1 MRIGLSN
8 LGLGVVIL
16 AMSAVLPEA
25 LQQQRAQPP
34 ASERA
39 QDQPFPAG
47 SPFALLPGFKIERVT
62 PEAKTE
68 SYIVVTF
75 DPQGR
80 PVVSQSSSG
89 NGSSPWIPS
98 KTGWPWPKPQSAG

>member
-1 MRIGLSN
+1 MMNVRLRNFGVGL
-8 LGLGVVIL
+8 VVL
-16 AMSAVLPEA
+16 AMSGVLPEA
-25 LQQQRAQPP
+25 WQQQRAQPP

-39 QDQPFPAG
+39 QDQPFPPG

-62 PEAKTE
+62 PEAKNE

-80 PVVSQSSSG
+80 PAA
-89 NGSSPWIPS
+89 SPASTSS
-98 KTGWPWPKPQSAG
+98 KTPTATR